1 MLKLFETENT
11 FHTEIQCN
19 TGPELIN
26 FMGSPMLDLDYG
38 HNFIHLLKQN
48 DSVQIETELWCGPA
62 LSQTAANNQLR
73 ISWQWRTWRL
83 GKMCPEGYVSL

>member
-48 DSVQIETELWCGPA
+48 DSVQIETE
-62 LSQTAANNQLR
+62 
-73 ISWQWRTWRL
+73 
-83 GKMCPEGYVSL
+83 M